1 MELNFNFKDKRPRL
15 SGNRLAAFENLDKDV
30 SRVLVIG
37 DLHEPFCLE
46 GYLQFCI
53 DTYAKYNCN
62 RVIFIGDVID
72 SHYSSFHET
81 DPDGMGGG
89 DELQLAINKLSRWID
104 AFPVADITVG
114 NHDRIISRK
123 AFSGG
128 IPKAWIKTFNEV
140 LGAPDWNFVDR
151 VVVDNVQYIHGEGGT
166 ASTKCRADMMNTVQ
180 GHLHTQCYTQHFVG
194 ARFRVFGTQ
203 VGCGIDHDSYA
214 MGYAKRGKKPAIGCG
229 VIIDGKTAI
238 NELMEL

>member
-1 MELNFNFKDKRPRL
+1 MRDKRPRL
-15 SGNRLAAFENLDKDV
+15 RGNKLRAFENLTKDE

-37 DLHEPFCLE
+37 DLHEPFCLD
-46 GYLQFCI
+46 GYLQFCL

-62 RVIFIGDVID
+62 KVVFIGDVID

-89 DELQLAINKLSRWID
+89 DELELAINKLSRWVE
-104 AFPVADITVG
+104 AFPIADITVG

-140 LGAPDWNFVDR
+140 LNAPKWNFVDR
-151 VVVDNVQYIHGEGGT
+151 VVIDGVQYIHGEGGT
-166 ASTKCRADMMNTVQ
+166 AHNKCRADMMSTVQ
-180 GHLHTQCYTQHFVG
+180 GHLHTQCYTQWFVG
-194 ARFRVFGTQ
+194 ANFRVFGTQ

-229 VIIDGKTAI
+229 VILGGQVAI
-238 NELMEL
+238 NELMSL

>member
-1 MELNFNFKDKRPRL
+1 MELNWNFGEKRPRL
-15 SGNRLAAFENLDKDV
+15 KGNKLAAFENITKDV

-37 DLHEPFCLE
+37 DLHEPFCLD
-46 GYLQFCI
+46 GYLQFCK

-89 DELQLAINKLSRWID
+89 DELQLAINKLSRWIE

-140 LGAPDWNFVDR
+140 LGAPTWNFVDR
-151 VVVDNVQYIHGEGGT
+151 VVVDGVQYIHGEGGT
-166 ASTKCRADMMNTVQ
+166 ASTKCRADMMSTVQ
-180 GHLHTQCYTQHFVG
+180 GHLHTQCYTQWFVG
-194 ARFRVFGTQ
+194 ANFRVFGTQ
-203 VGCGIDHDSYA
+203 LGCGIDHDKYA
-214 MGYAKRGKKPAIGCG
+214 FAYAKRGKKSAIGCG